1 MLHLLAFA
9 RLWTRA
15 LFFASLTALADRQP
29 SNLTEEEASKNT
41 AEYMKAMSAFES
53 IDNFYALNHAKP
65 VEALKPEASP
75 DPQAYAKE
83 ESPRPTGEESNE
95 AEAAPEEG
103 APAVKSEAKAQAKV
117 TAEAKGEPQ
126 LPRDEPKLGSSK
138 NAKDATQRAARP
150 LFLRRRAEVIGLKA
164 KPEFN
169 GKRGKV
175 TQFDRGKGRY
185 AVELD
190 DNGGSLQ
197 VRAANLRLIEE
208 DAESQPAA
216 HDDDDDDA
224 VALEDNA

>member
-1 MLHLLAFA
+1 MHSLAFA
-9 RLWTRA
+9 RRLTLTSIICA
-15 LFFASLTALADRQP
+15 FPCTALADRQP

-65 VEALKPEASP
+65 VEALKPEAPP
-75 DPQAYAKE
+75 DPKAYAKE
-83 ESPRPTGEESNE
+83 ESPRPTGDESKE
-95 AEAAPEEG
+95 AEATPEVVPE
-103 APAVKSEAKAQAKV
+103 VKTEAKAK
-117 TAEAKGEPQ
+117 AETKQEPS
-126 LPRDEPKLGSSK
+126 LSTEEPKLGSSK

-197 VRAANLRLIEE
+197 VRAAHLRLVEE
-208 DAESQPAA
+208 DEEPQPAA
-216 HDDDDDDA
+216 NDDDEDV